1 MNSMI
6 IKIGIFRFNTRKV
19 KILREAGIIK
29 GKDN

>member
-6 IKIGIFRFNTRKV
+6 IRIGIFRLNTHKV

-29 GKDN
+29 SKDN